1 MLSPSHSIDIGF
13 TNSFIN
19 NLNNSTIIPLYFT
32 QEQHAHHSHQS
43 LYKPITEEY
52 VDLLD
57 IVERGHLT
65 ESVREKLLYPTKKQ
79 GFFHS
84 IIAVIKELVE
94 E

>member
-1 MLSPSHSIDIGF
+1 MLSTSHSIDIGF
-13 TNSFIN
+13 SNSFVN
-19 NLNNSTIIPLYFT
+19 RMNNSTIIPLYFT
-32 QEQHAHHSHQS
+32 QEQHVQQS

-65 ESVREKLLYPTKKQ
+65 DSIREKLLSPTKKQ

-84 IIAVIKELVE
+84 IIAVIKELIE
-94 E
+94 ED

>member
-1 MLSPSHSIDIGF
+1 MLSTGHSIEIGF
-13 TNSFIN
+13 SNSLIN
-19 NLNNSTIIPLYFT
+19 HMNNSMIIPLYFT
-32 QEQHAHHSHQS
+32 PEQHRQQS
-43 LYKPITEEY
+43 LYKPITEEF

-65 ESVREKLLYPTKKQ
+65 DTVREKLLYPAKKQ

>member
-13 TNSFIN
+13 SNSFVN
-19 NLNNSTIIPLYFT
+19 RMNHSTIIPLYFT
-32 QEQHAHHSHQS
+32 PEQHLQQS

-65 ESVREKLLYPTKKQ
+65 ESVREKLLSPTKKQ

-84 IIAVIKELVE
+84 IIAVIKEFVE
-94 E
+94 ED